1 MHKLFIGMAAVA
13 FSATSFAQQS
23 GLEACAEIEDSLE
36 RLVCYDN
43 LAKKEQ
49 SGERKRQDRE
59 LPEQARKGK
68 QKAAEMR
75 EKAQE
80 RRERASDRFGFE
92 HKEKEETED
101 ERVNVT
107 LAEREEGPYGK
118 WRITLKNGQVWK
130 QTDSGYFSWD
140 GDAYYIE
147 RGALNSFFFGR
158 EGSNR
163 RMRVQR
169 VK

>member
-43 LAKKEQ
+43 LAKKEH
-49 SGERKRQDRE
+49 SGKKKRQDRE

-68 QKAAEMR
+68 QKAAEMK

-80 RRERASDRFGFE
+80 RREQANERFGFE
-92 HKEKEETED
+92 HKEKADTED
-101 ERVNVT
+101 ERISVT
-107 LAEREEGPYGK
+107 LADREEGPYGK
-118 WRITLKNGQVWK
+118 WRITLTNGQVWK

-140 GDAYYIE
+140 GNSYYIE

>member
-1 MHKLFIGMAAVA
+1 MHKLFIGVAAAA

-75 EKAQE
+75 EQAQE
-80 RRERASDRFGFE
+80 RRERASDRAR
-92 HKEKEETED
+92 KDLTE
-101 ERVNVT
+101 
-107 LAEREEGPYGK
+107 
-118 WRITLKNGQVWK
+118 
-130 QTDSGYFSWD
+130 SG
-140 GDAYYIE
+140 
-147 RGALNSFFFGR
+147 
-158 EGSNR
+158 
-163 RMRVQR
+163 V
-169 VK
+169 

>member
-1 MHKLFIGMAAVA
+1 M
-13 FSATSFAQQS
+13 
-23 GLEACAEIEDSLE
+23 
-36 RLVCYDN
+36 CYDN
-43 LAKKEQ
+43 LAKRSVLGRSNVTE
-49 SGERKRQDRE
+49 SF
-59 LPEQARKGK
+59 EQARKGK

-75 EKAQE
+75 EQAQE

-92 HKEKEETED
+92 HKEKKETED

-130 QTDSGYFSWD
+130 QMTVAIFLGR
-140 GDAYYIE
+140 DAYYIE

>member
-1 MHKLFIGMAAVA
+1 MHKLFIGMAAIA
-13 FSATSFAQQS
+13 LSATSFAQQS
-23 GLEACAEIEDSLE
+23 GLEACADIENSLE

-49 SGERKRQDRE
+49 SGKQRRQDRE

-80 RRERASDRFGFE
+80 RRENTNDRFGLE
-92 HKEKEETED
+92 HKEKEENEE
-101 ERVNVT
+101 ERISVT
-107 LAEREEGPYGK
+107 LADREEGPFGK
-118 WRITLKNGQVWK
+118 WRITLTNGQVWK

-140 GDAYYIE
+140 GDSYYIE

-169 VK
+169 IK

>member
-1 MHKLFIGMAAVA
+1 M
-13 FSATSFAQQS
+13 
-23 GLEACAEIEDSLE
+23 
-36 RLVCYDN
+36 
-43 LAKKEQ
+43 
-49 SGERKRQDRE
+49 
-59 LPEQARKGK
+59 
-68 QKAAEMR
+68 
-75 EKAQE
+75 
-80 RRERASDRFGFE
+80 
-92 HKEKEETED
+92 
-101 ERVNVT
+101 T

-130 QTDSGYFSWD
+130 QTDSGYFSWE

>member
-1 MHKLFIGMAAVA
+1 MHKLFIGMATIA

-49 SGERKRQDRE
+49 SGEQQRQDRE

-80 RRERASDRFGFE
+80 RREQANERFGFE
-92 HKEKEETED
+92 HKERADTED
-101 ERVNVT
+101 ERISVT
-107 LAEREEGPYGK
+107 LADREEGPYGK
-118 WRITLKNGQVWK
+118 WRITLTNGQVWK

-140 GDAYYIE
+140 GDSYYIE

>member
-1 MHKLFIGMAAVA
+1 MHKLFIGVAAAA

-75 EKAQE
+75 DKAQE
-80 RRERASDRFGFE
+80 RREQGSDRFGFE
-92 HKEKEETED
+92 HKEREETEE
-101 ERVNVT
+101 ERINVT

-118 WRITLKNGQVWK
+118 WRITLTNGQVWK

>member
-13 FSATSFAQQS
+13 FSATSLAQQS

-43 LAKKEQ
+43 LAKKTQ
-49 SGERKRQDRE
+49 SGEKQRQDRE

-75 EKAQE
+75 EQAQE

-130 QTDSGYFSWD
+130 QTDSGYFSWE

>member
-13 FSATSFAQQS
+13 FSATSLAQQS

-49 SGERKRQDRE
+49 SGEKSRQDRE

-130 QTDSGYFSWD
+130 QTDSGYFSWE

>member
-1 MHKLFIGMAAVA
+1 MHKLFIGVAAAA

-43 LAKKEQ
+43 LAKKTQ
-49 SGERKRQDRE
+49 SGEKQRQDRE